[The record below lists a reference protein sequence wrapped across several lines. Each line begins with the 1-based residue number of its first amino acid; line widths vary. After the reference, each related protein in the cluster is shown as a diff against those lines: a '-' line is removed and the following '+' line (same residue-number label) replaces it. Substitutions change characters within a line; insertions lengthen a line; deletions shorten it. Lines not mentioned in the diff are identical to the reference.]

1 MVKSIFSF
9 RSFRILTV
17 GGICIRIV
25 TSPPWSL
32 RNITKAVLY
41 RMVTEG
47 ARAEPF
53 DRKERM
59 ATNNPY
65 QVLVEGFARLLS
77 EGQALSPAGL
87 IND

>member
-1 MVKSIFSF
+1 
-9 RSFRILTV
+9 
-17 GGICIRIV
+17 
-25 TSPPWSL
+25 
-32 RNITKAVLY
+32 
-41 RMVTEG
+41 MVTEG

-77 EGQALSPAGL
+77 DGQALSPLAGYRYGSCG
-87 IND
+87 NKS